1 MPEGK
6 FIATVKVGEKRSDS
20 NPKGRAR
27 DIFDINP
34 GDTLL
39 MLADKN
45 QGIAIVQND
54 VYMNFADA
62 LFEAQRR
69 APRGGGGMNAL
80 EVAGLKKIM
89 PDSPQ
94 CQLQLKRV
102 R

>member
-1 MPEGK
+1 MKMPEGK
-6 FIATVKVGEKRSDS
+6 FIATVKVGEKGQIVI
-20 NPKGRAR
+20 PKGVR

-45 QGIAIVQND
+45 KGIAIVQND

-69 APRGGGGMNAL
+69 APEEA
-80 EVAGLKKIM
+80 EK
-89 PDSPQ
+89 
-94 CQLQLKRV
+94 
-102 R
+102 